1 MIVICE
7 ECGKRYRIDPEKIK
21 GEVARFKCRSCNHV
35 ITVSKPEDIKPES
48 PPPLPAED
56 PADDIREEEPPALEP
71 AKVEKPDKAE
81 PSAMPGKRSKGLGL
95 RGKMILLFF
104 LIPIILMAAAGIY
117 YMKKIE
123 DLSSLITV
131 ESSHIVRQ
139 MAENAIAEHV
149 RGVAIQLRLLLLA
162 HPELKRED
170 FDKHP
175 EFREVAR
182 QKVGLTGYT
191 AFYEFPGEDGIWRC
205 WSHPNNKIIGI
216 DMSKLRKPMGR
227 NFDGFWKI
235 FAGVKKDKESRGYY
249 TWLEKDGSFRDKY
262 MVCTPVKGTPY
273 AVGSTTYIDEFTK
286 PIKDLETRAN
296 NITLNTRNIN
306 FGILVATLIL
316 IGVIV
321 LVYGYRLTGKI
332 KTLTEAAD
340 RISVGELDTEIE
352 IKSRDEI
359 GDLSN
364 AIGRMQDSIRLS
376 IERLRRRR

>member
-21 GEVARFKCRSCNHV
+21 GEVARFKCQSCNHV
-35 ITVSKPEDIKPES
+35 ITVSKPEDKTTEP
-48 PPPLPAED
+48 PPPLPAEE
-56 PADDIREEEPPALEP
+56 PAVDIREAGPPAPEP
-71 AKVEKPDKAE
+71 GKEEKPDRAK
-81 PSAMPGKRSKGLGL
+81 PSPMPDTRLKGLGL

-104 LIPIILMAAAGIY
+104 FIPIILIAAGGLF
-117 YMKKIE
+117 YMKQMN
-123 DLSSLITV
+123 DLSSLITE
-131 ESSHIVRQ
+131 ESSQIVRQ
-139 MAENAIAEHV
+139 MAEKAITEHV
-149 RGVAIQLRLLLLA
+149 MGVAIQIRLFLLA

-170 FDKHP
+170 FDNHP
-175 EFREVAR
+175 GFKAVAG

-205 WSHPNNKIIGI
+205 WSHPITKIIGI

-262 MVCTPVKGTPY
+262 MACTPIKGTPY
-273 AVGSTTYIDEFTK
+273 AVGSTTYLDEFTR
-286 PIKDLETRAN
+286 PIKGLESRAKK
-296 NITLNTRNIN
+296 ITLDTRNIN
-306 FGILVATLIL
+306 FGILGATLIL
-316 IGVIV
+316 IGSIV

-332 KTLTEAAD
+332 KNLTEAAD